1 MLHATENI
9 RWMCAAETLAEAHRF
24 HLLRFASAVAW
35 LEAPTLAFPGKST
48 KPSQTQP
55 HPLAHTRK
63 NISRVSR
70 LATVPADA
78 FQQIMRMLVVEDIGA
93 AIDPF

>member
-9 RWMCAAETLAEAHRF
+9 RWMGAPLTRPESHRF
-24 HLLRFASAVAW
+24 HLLWFASAVAC
-35 LEAPTLAFPGKST
+35 LEAPALAFPGKST

-63 NISRVSR
+63 NISPLLR
-70 LATVPADA
+70 LATVPADG
-78 FQQIMRMLVVEDIGA
+78 FQQIMRVPVVEDIGA

>member
-1 MLHATENI
+1 
-9 RWMCAAETLAEAHRF
+9 MCAAETRPEADRF

-35 LEAPTLAFPGKST
+35 LEAPAPASPGKST

-63 NISRVSR
+63 NILR
-70 LATVPADA
+70 LLRFATVPADA
-78 FQQIMRMLVVEDIGA
+78 FQQIMRVLVVEDIGA
-93 AIDPF
+93 AIAPF